1 MTPFS
6 VVVSHSARREL
17 KRLPASVVQRVAVLV
32 RVLREQP
39 RPQGCLK
46 LKGLEAT
53 YRIRIGNYRLV
64 YEIDDVGRVVLISRV
79 RHRGE
84 AYE

>member
-1 MTPFS
+1 
-6 VVVSHSARREL
+6 
-17 KRLPASVVQRVAVLV
+17 
-32 RVLREQP
+32 
-39 RPQGCLK
+39 LK